1 MESRDNQ
8 NHVGRSHKS
17 KYMDK
22 LSAINMDQNKNTSN
36 LKFRFKTDMERDVL
50 TKNCE
55 KRGWHRYSEKENEP
69 WNFYWT
75 FPWTVKNMFNSG
87 HRLGELQ

>member
-1 MESRDNQ
+1 MQ
-8 NHVGRSHKS
+8 RSQKS
-17 KYMDK
+17 KYVDK
-22 LSAINMDQNKNTSN
+22 LSANIMDQKNTTN

-50 TKNCE
+50 TKNYE
-55 KRGWHRYSEKENEP
+55 KRGWQKYSEKDNEP

-75 FPWTVKNMFNSG
+75 YPWTVKNMFNSG